1 MVTFNIFNNLDK
13 FQFGLFQWYFTET
26 ALFKLSSDLLKQE
39 NTGECSVLVI
49 LYPGAAFIV
58 YCLTSSGIDYS
69 CVYFLTAWNSLLTG
83 LGKTSNNQLLD
94 AQNAAAK
101 LPWLPITLENR
112 TKGDCRSSSCVLEL
126 LFLRTMTPL
135 TNSMWSVLVSY
146 RWVQTIQNPPL
157 HWYICIPYVTYMYL
171 INSIQNIAF
180 SSL

>member
-1 MVTFNIFNNLDK
+1 MALSLRWLNISTKPTVHLGVFMGQDLNLDQPVHCSLCFCFYQLRK
-13 FQFGLFQWYFTET
+13 IQ
-26 ALFKLSSDLLKQE
+26 AHCA
-39 NTGECSVLVI
+39 NTLV
-49 LYPGAAFIV
+49 GD
-58 YCLTSSGIDYS
+58 DYS
-69 CVYFLTAWNSLLTG
+69 CVYFLTSWNSLLTG